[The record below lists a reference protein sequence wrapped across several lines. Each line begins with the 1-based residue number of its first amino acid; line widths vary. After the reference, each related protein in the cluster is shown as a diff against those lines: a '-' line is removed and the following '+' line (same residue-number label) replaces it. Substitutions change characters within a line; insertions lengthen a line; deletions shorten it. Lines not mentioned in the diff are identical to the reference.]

1 MAVRKTM
8 NVEDLKNY
16 ANNQLSTSIRYE
28 RQKDSLENIDAE
40 FRKGVMAMIEA
51 VLMDTGNYKGFRY
64 LAIDEVP
71 TGCLP
76 GIRREKETGFDKSI
90 EELEGLQFGRFENTD
105 NTRVRYF

>member
-1 MAVRKTM
+1 MARRKTM

-51 VLMDTGNYKGFRY
+51 VLFETDNYKGYRY
-64 LAIDEVP
+64 LAVDEIP
-71 TGCLP
+71 TGCTP
-76 GIRREKETGFDKSI
+76 GIRRNRGEEK
-90 EELEGLQFGRFENTD
+90 QFENTD

>member
-1 MAVRKTM
+1 MSVRKTM

-28 RQKDSLENIDAE
+28 RQKNSFEGIDAE
-40 FRKGVMAMIEA
+40 FRKGVMTMIES
-51 VLMDTGNYKGFRY
+51 VLMDTGNYKGYRY

-71 TGCLP
+71 TGSTP
-76 GIRREKETGFDKSI
+76 GIRRDRGADNQFD
-90 EELEGLQFGRFENTD
+90 ETD

>member
-1 MAVRKTM
+1 MARRKTM
-8 NVEDLKNY
+8 NVEDLRNY

-28 RQKDSLENIDAE
+28 RQKHMIENIDAE

-64 LAIDEVP
+64 LAVDEVP
-71 TGCLP
+71 TGCTP
-76 GIRREKETGFDKSI
+76 GIRRERGADNQFD
-90 EELEGLQFGRFENTD
+90 ETD